1 MERSILLYVITASP
15 YEIRAS
21 RELIFPG
28 MHHTDRPAPQAAL
41 ARSLSSL
48 LLALPTQLFLSYLAA
63 FWTTMISYYGDIP
76 SLRLDKYLYLIRLY
90 VASSF
95 LYLSRHEWNTDLVDG
110 WKHLMEGTGDEWT
123 GKGASVLNVRDEKV
137 PDGLRY
143 HVLDV
148 WVDALL
154 ECDDSGKAGLLEPVQ
169 RVATEGKTKVLR
181 NHANSVLEDERLLH
195 SPASVENEAVDEGT
209 EDFEGFAE

>member
-1 MERSILLYVITASP
+1 MLRGWLTHL
-15 YEIRAS
+15 
-21 RELIFPG
+21 G

-48 LLALPTQLFLSYLAA
+48 LLALPPPLFLPYLAA
-63 FWTTMISYYGDIP
+63 FWSTMISYYADIP

-95 LYLSRHEWNTDLVDG
+95 LYLSRHQWSKDLLDG
-110 WKHLMEGTGDEWT
+110 WRDLMEGRGDEWA
-123 GKGASVLNVRDEKV
+123 GQGASVFDVEDGKV

-148 WVDALL
+148 WVDAVL
-154 ECDDSGKAGLLEPVQ
+154 ECDDSESEDKGLLEPVQ
-169 RVATEGKTKVLR
+169 AVAKGGKTKVLR
-181 NHANSVLEDERLLH
+181 GRAKAVLDDERLLP
-195 SPASVENEAVDEGT
+195 SQASDETEAAGEGE